1 MRPRVRAKSASIQEK
16 APDEHGRRLP
26 GSLPPYD
33 AGPDGASSNAGAQA
47 SGTGGP
53 GKSTCS
59 TTARSIVA
67 TDEPIMATVA
77 GRYASAL
84 FELANDDRRL
94 DVVEADMT
102 ALAAML
108 SGSADLTRMVRSP
121 VISAEDQ
128 GKAIAALAGSAGFS
142 DLTTN
147 FLRLLAR
154 SRRLFALGDIVKVF
168 RQIAARHRGEITAE
182 VVTAHA
188 LNEGQQAALEDA
200 LKGTTAGRH
209 VRIETRIDPSIL
221 GGLVVKMGSRMIDSS
236 LRTKLNSL
244 SARMKEVR

>member
-1 MRPRVRAKSASIQEK
+1 
-16 APDEHGRRLP
+16 
-26 GSLPPYD
+26 
-33 AGPDGASSNAGAQA
+33 
-47 SGTGGP
+47 
-53 GKSTCS
+53 
-59 TTARSIVA
+59 
-67 TDEPIMATVA
+67 MATVA

-84 FELANDDRRL
+84 FELANDERRL
-94 DVVEADMT
+94 DVVEKDMT
-102 ALAAML
+102 ALAGML
-108 SGSADLTRMVRSP
+108 AESADLTRMVRSP

-128 GKAIAALAGSAGFS
+128 GKAIAALAQGAGFS

-154 SRRLFALGDIVKVF
+154 SRRLFALGDIVKLF

-182 VVTAHA
+182 VVTAHP

-200 LKGTTAGRH
+200 LKGTAAGRH
-209 VRIETRIDPSIL
+209 VRIETRVDPSIL